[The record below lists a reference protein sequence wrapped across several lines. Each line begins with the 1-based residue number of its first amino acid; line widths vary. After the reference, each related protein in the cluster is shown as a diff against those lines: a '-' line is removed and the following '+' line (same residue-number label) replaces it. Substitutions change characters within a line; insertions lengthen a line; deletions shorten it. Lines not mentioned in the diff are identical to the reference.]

1 MRLSYFFP
9 SCRLLLLISEQG
21 TILDRSWRQ
30 LREYDSQA
38 TQVIPWLNKAED
50 TLARYM
56 AHPVKSDPTAIK
68 QQITELKV
76 PRNDHR
82 VRFDSCG
89 LQNKDGISKR
99 ANESKIKKQ
108 SV

>member
-1 MRLSYFFP
+1 M
-9 SCRLLLLISEQG
+9 LISEQG

-38 TQVIPWLNKAED
+38 TQVLPWLNKAED

-56 AHPVKSDPTAIK
+56 AQPVKSDPTVIK

-76 PRNDHR
+76 TGNDYRKRCNAAIRTKMKYQYDSMGAYSIKMLSKARDNARNK
-82 VRFDSCG
+82 V
-89 LQNKDGISKR
+89 
-99 ANESKIKKQ
+99 APW
-108 SV
+108 